1 MKDLSS
7 PNSKEEQ
14 KLYELCVSV
23 SFGSVTTEGF
33 HELTIEIIQLVS
45 KEKDVEVL
53 FRALVS
59 LGTLVRIVTWHF
71 NFTFF

>member
-23 SFGSVTTEGF
+23 SCPQRYNESK
-33 HELTIEIIQLVS
+33 HELI
-45 KEKDVEVL
+45 
-53 FRALVS
+53 
-59 LGTLVRIVTWHF
+59 
-71 NFTFF
+71 